1 MENNLEKLFIDFI
14 KKDKKSLQLAKEFA
28 VDNKQYELVAN
39 LRDFEKEK
47 YPIKDKHKKIIDRMI
62 KLETA
67 MRMCEIQSPHL
78 KLIHTI
84 DLCIKA
90 YDQFKGNFDL
100 KMAAKIV
107 TESEEI
113 FG

>member
-28 VDNKQYELVAN
+28 VDNKQHELAAN
-39 LRDFEKEK
+39 LCDFEKEK
-47 YPIKDKHKKIIDRMI
+47 YPVKNSHKKIIDRVV
-62 KLETA
+62 KLEVA
-67 MRMCEIQSPHL
+67 MRMCEIQSPNL
-78 KLIHTI
+78 KIIHTI

-100 KMAAKIV
+100 KMASKIV
-107 TESEEI
+107 TESEKI
-113 FG
+113 FD